1 MNQEK
6 TLVVGKGGQLSSAL
20 RDILP
25 KATFVGLPELDL
37 TLPASFNNLNWED
50 FEFVINATAH
60 TNVDG
65 AETPEGRR
73 EAWQVNATAVTE
85 LSKLAVRHNFT
96 LIHVSTDYVFD
107 GTTSP
112 HKEDEP
118 VAPLNVYGQ
127 SKVAGE
133 CAVQT
138 LQKHYLLRTEWLIG
152 NGKNFVKT
160 MVELGKKG
168 VNPKVV
174 SDQTGRLTFTN
185 TLAEAIVHLLSSN
198 SPFGTYHVTNG
209 GKVAS
214 WADIAQKV
222 FGIIGTSSTVSPIS
236 TEEYFQD
243 KPGAAKRPLKS
254 EFDLSKIE
262 STGFHPT
269 TWEEELAKYVA
280 SLS

>member
-6 TLVVGKGGQLSSAL
+6 TLIVGKGGQLSSAL
-20 RDILP
+20 REILP
-25 KATFVGLPELDL
+25 NATYIGLPEVDL
-37 TLPASFNNLNWED
+37 TLPASLNNLNWED
-50 FEFVINATAH
+50 FEIVINATAY

-73 EAWQVNATAVTE
+73 EAWQVNA
-85 LSKLAVRHNFT
+85 LAVAELCKVARKHNIT
-96 LIHVSTDYVFD
+96 LVHVSTDYVFD

-118 VAPLNVYGQ
+118 MAPLNVYGQ

-138 LQKHYLLRTEWLIG
+138 LEKYYLLRTEWLIG

-174 SDQTGRLTFTN
+174 SDQTGRLTFTK
-185 TLAEAIVHLLSSN
+185 TLAEAIVYLLSSN

-209 GKVAS
+209 GKVTS
-214 WADIAQKV
+214 WAGIAQKV
-222 FGIIGTSSTVSPIS
+222 FEFMGASSSVTPIS
-236 TEEYFQD
+236 TEEYFKD
-243 KPGAAKRPLKS
+243 KPEAAKRPLKS

-269 TWEEELAKYVA
+269 AWEEELAKYVA